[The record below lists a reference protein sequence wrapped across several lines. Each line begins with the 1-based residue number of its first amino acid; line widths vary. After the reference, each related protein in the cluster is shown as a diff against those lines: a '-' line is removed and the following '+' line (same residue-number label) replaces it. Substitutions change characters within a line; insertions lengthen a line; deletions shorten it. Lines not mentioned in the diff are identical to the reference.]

1 MTRSR
6 AEHQR
11 TNASLAGWLLS
22 LEHSV
27 RTHRA
32 AVAITTICAVAVIAF
47 LKLWLHGGLSLALT
61 YSIPVA
67 LCAYSVGLYAGV
79 AMSVAVSVLWLIDTA
94 EIGLSLGDASYTF
107 LLRLLMNLGVVA
119 IAALAGAAARAR
131 DRYVAAERQLDQ
143 LRADLVSAFSH
154 DLRSPLATIVGYADL
169 LRDESIPRGSID
181 ATTALDIISAEA
193 IRVDKLIGAMLG
205 IVSSESLTPLQV
217 STFEAEALVTEV
229 RSELDHAWRS
239 ENVALRWQMSP
250 NLPSL
255 QTDRSKIVSV
265 MRNLVGNALKFTQ
278 QGTVLVRIAH
288 DADADT
294 YRIEVEDTGPGI
306 PPDALPHLFDR
317 FYRATGTQQIDGFG
331 LGLFIVKRFTE
342 LLGGSISVQSELGRG
357 TRFVATIPR
366 VLIQPT
372 SALAAGRSR

>member
-32 AVAITTICAVAVIAF
+32 AVAITTICAVAVIAI